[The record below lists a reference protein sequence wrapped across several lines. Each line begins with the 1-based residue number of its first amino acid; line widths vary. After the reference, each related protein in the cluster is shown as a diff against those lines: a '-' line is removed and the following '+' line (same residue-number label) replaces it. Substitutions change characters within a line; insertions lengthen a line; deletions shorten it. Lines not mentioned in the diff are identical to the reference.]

1 MHTVHKVLAAAAL
14 IWLIPTQSAGQS
26 MVQYGV
32 AVGAGTVAGTAAGKQ
47 VSNGITAI
55 FGKTAGA
62 LQKASKQGE
71 PQSVELTDEEVRE
84 LRKRQAVEAERVRLE
99 REAAA
104 RGYRAPS
111 KSSTFMAR
119 TEESSSSWMP
129 TPFWLRGG
137 LVPAAVPSAPARQS
151 ITAER
156 MYEIAQGTSRADVLG
171 SFGTPVARVVIP
183 EGNTINEVL
192 YYQER
197 GQTVGA
203 VQLSAGTVTG
213 VVVNNN

>member
-1 MHTVHKVLAAAAL
+1 MHMVTRVLATAAL

-55 FGKTAGA
+55 FGKSASA
-62 LQKASKQGE
+62 LQKAAKQGE

-84 LRKRQAVEAERVRLE
+84 LKKKQAAEAERVRLE

-104 RGYRAPS
+104 RGYRTPS
-111 KSSTFMAR
+111 TPSAFMAK
-119 TEESSSSWMP
+119 TEETSGNWMP
-129 TPFWLRGG
+129 TPFWLRSGSMSQ
-137 LVPAAVPSAPARQS
+137 PANPAPARQV
-151 ITAER
+151 ITVER
-156 MYEIAQGTSRADVLG
+156 MAEIAQGTSRADVFGEL
-171 SFGTPVARVVIP
+171 GTPAARVVIP
-183 EGNTINEVL
+183 EGNTIQEVL

-197 GQTVGA
+197 GHTVGA
-203 VQLSAGTVTG
+203 VRLSAGTVTG
-213 VVVNNN
+213 VVVNN

>member
-1 MHTVHKVLAAAAL
+1 MLKANAVLLAAAL
-14 IWLIPTQSAGQS
+14 VWLIPTQSTGQS

-55 FGKTAGA
+55 FGKTAA
-62 LQKASKQGE
+62 AAAKAARQGE
-71 PQSVELTDEEVRE
+71 PVSLELSDEDVRA
-84 LRKRQAVEAERVRLE
+84 LRRRQAAEAERLRQE

-104 RGYRAPS
+104 RRYRAP
-111 KSSTFMAR
+111 AR
-119 TEESSSSWMP
+119 PVASARLEEASSSWMP
-129 TPFWLRGG
+129 TPIWLRGFTI
-137 LVPAAVPSAPARQS
+137 AQPSAPVRAAVTPERLGDLAR
-151 ITAER
+151 
-156 MYEIAQGTSRADVLG
+156 GLSRADVMGQLG
-171 SFGTPVARVVIP
+171 APVARVVIP

-203 VQLSAGTVTG
+203 VRLSGGSVTG
-213 VVVNNN
+213 VVVNAN

>member
-1 MHTVHKVLAAAAL
+1 MHTVTKVLAAAAL

-55 FGKTAGA
+55 FGKTASA
-62 LQKASKQGE
+62 LQKAAKQGE
-71 PQSVELTDEEVRE
+71 PQSVELTDAEVRE
-84 LRKRQAVEAERVRLE
+84 LRKRQAAEAERVRLE

-104 RGYRAPS
+104 RGYRTPS
-111 KSSTFMAR
+111 KSSAFMAR
-119 TEESSSSWMP
+119 TEETSSNWMP
-129 TPFWLRGG
+129 TPFWLRGSSIQQ
-137 LVPAAVPSAPARQS
+137 PAAPAYQPVTAARMSDIAPGA
-151 ITAER
+151 
-156 MYEIAQGTSRADVLG
+156 SRSEVFGEL
-171 SFGTPVARVVIP
+171 GTPVARVVIP

-197 GQTVGA
+197 GHTVGA
-203 VQLSAGTVTG
+203 VRLSAGAVTG
-213 VVVNNN
+213 VIVNAN

>member
-1 MHTVHKVLAAAAL
+1 MLKANAVLLAAAL
-14 IWLIPTQSAGQS
+14 VWLIPTQSNGQS

-55 FGKTAGA
+55 FGKTAA
-62 LQKASKQGE
+62 AAAKAARQGE
-71 PQSVELTDEEVRE
+71 PASLELSDEDVRA
-84 LRKRQAVEAERVRLE
+84 LRRRQAAEAERLRLE

-104 RGYRAPS
+104 RRYRAP
-111 KSSTFMAR
+111 AR
-119 TEESSSSWMP
+119 PVASARLEGASSSWMP
-129 TPFWLRGG
+129 TPIWLRGFTI
-137 LVPAAVPSAPARQS
+137 AQPSAPVRAAVTPERLGDLAR
-151 ITAER
+151 
-156 MYEIAQGTSRADVLG
+156 GLSRADVMGQLG
-171 SFGTPVARVVIP
+171 APVARVVIP

-203 VQLSAGTVTG
+203 VRLSGGAVTG
-213 VVVNNN
+213 VVVNAN

>member
-1 MHTVHKVLAAAAL
+1 MLRANAVLVAAAFG
-14 IWLIPTQSAGQS
+14 WLIPIQSFGQS

-55 FGKTAGA
+55 FGKTAA
-62 LQKASKQGE
+62 AAAKAARQGE
-71 PQSVELTDEEVRE
+71 PESLELSDDDVRA
-84 LRKRQAVEAERVRLE
+84 LRRRQAAEAERLRQE

-104 RGYRAPS
+104 RSYRAP
-111 KSSTFMAR
+111 AR
-119 TEESSSSWMP
+119 SVASARVAEPASSWLP
-129 TPFWLRGG
+129 TPIWLRGFSIAQ
-137 LVPAAVPSAPARQS
+137 PAAPVRQS
-151 ITAER
+151 ITPER
-156 MYEIAQGTSRADVLG
+156 LGDIARGLSRADVMGQLG
-171 SFGTPVARVVIP
+171 APVARVVIP

-203 VQLSAGTVTG
+203 VRLSGGSVTG
-213 VVVNNN
+213 VVVNAN

>member
-1 MHTVHKVLAAAAL
+1 MHTAMKVLAAAAL
-14 IWLIPTQSAGQS
+14 VWLIPTQSAAQS

-55 FGKTAGA
+55 FGKSASA
-62 LQKASKQGE
+62 LSKAAKQGE

-84 LRKRQAVEAERVRLE
+84 LRKRQAAEAERVRLE

-104 RGYRAPS
+104 RRYRVPS
-111 KSSTFMAR
+111 ASSASMAR
-119 TEESSSSWMP
+119 TEEASSSWMP

-137 LVPAAVPSAPARQS
+137 LEPPPAAPVPQPVTVARMS
-151 ITAER
+151 D
-156 MYEIAQGTSRADVLG
+156 IARGTSRADVLG
-171 SFGTPVARVVIP
+171 DLGVPAARVIIP

-197 GQTVGA
+197 GHTVGA
-203 VQLSAGTVTG
+203 VRLSAGAVTG
-213 VVVNNN
+213 VIVNN